1 MKPSSSDDIF
11 ALIDSYV
18 ISAALGAA
26 METGLFWL
34 LDQQPLNVHSVARE
48 LNIPLNRCRSWLQML
63 CSYDLLEQSNK
74 DYIPSI
80 TTKTAILE
88 AYSQNTWAFL
98 AREAHE
104 RFPAVNDLPVHI
116 HDPGS
121 VWEVQGLTP
130 PDYFANLENSSERA
144 RQFTRMLYE
153 IHQALAETV
162 ADSLDLQGVDRML
175 DLGGGSGVMSMALL
189 RRNPQLTA
197 VVFDIPNVCSA
208 GREIASEN
216 AFENQITFHAGDF
229 IRDQL
234 PSGFD
239 MILKCDV
246 GHYTEALFRKIRS
259 ALNPAGRVVIVDKFA
274 PTKDGAHPT
283 RLHWAFLSSLENPD
297 LTKTTAAEVKNLI
310 TQTGLELLS
319 TRILHSKQDV
329 RWSSGWVMIEA
340 RK

>member
-34 LDQQPLNVHSVARE
+34 LDQQPLDAHGVARE
-48 LNIPLNRCRSWLQML
+48 LNIPLNRCQSWLQML

-74 DYIPSI
+74 DYIPTI
-80 TTKTAILE
+80 TTQTAILE

-104 RFPAVNDLPVHI
+104 RFPAVKDLPVRI

-121 VWEVQGLTP
+121 VWEAQGLTP
-130 PDYFANLENSSERA
+130 PDYFANLQNSSERA
-144 RQFTRMLYE
+144 LQFTRMLYE
-153 IHQALAETV
+153 IHQPLAETV
-162 ADSLDLQGVDRML
+162 ADSLDMRGVDRML

-189 RRNPQLTA
+189 RRNPHLTA
-197 VVFDIPNVCSA
+197 VVFDIPNVCAA
-208 GREIASEN
+208 GSEISNEN
-216 AFENQITFHAGDF
+216 ALEDRIAFQAGDF
-229 IRDQL
+229 IHDEL
-234 PSGFD
+234 HSGFD

-246 GHYTEALFRKIRS
+246 GHYTKALLRKIRS
-259 ALNPAGRVVIVDKFA
+259 ALNPGGRLVIVDKFA
-274 PTKDGAHPT
+274 PTKEGAHPT

-297 LTKTTAAEVKNLI
+297 RTGTTATEVENLL
-310 TQTGLELLS
+310 TQTGFEILTIHTLS
-319 TRILHSKQDV
+319 SGESQ